1 MTLDVTAAG
10 WDAVVL
16 AGGRARRMGSDD
28 KLLLDVG
35 GQSMLSRVLDAVAG
49 ADRIVVV
56 GPRRAVDSPRDDADD
71 MVWCREQPEG
81 SGPAAALRAGLEH
94 VDAPLVVVVAG
105 DQPFVDAAIVRQLVA
120 GVRDDGVVAVDG
132 SLQPQW
138 LCSAWRTEA
147 LRTAPLAPNES
158 LRVALGQLRWRP
170 LPVDPLTTL
179 DCDTPEDLRRAREQ
193 VR

>member
-1 MTLDVTAAG
+1 MTLDVAAAG

-35 GQSMLSRVLDAVAG
+35 GRSMLGRVLDAVAA

-56 GPRRAVDSPRDDADD
+56 GPRRAVDAANDV
-71 MVWCREQPEG
+71 VWCREQPEG
-81 SGPAAALRAGLEH
+81 SGPAAAVRAGLEH

-105 DQPFVDAAIVRQLVA
+105 DQPFVDQATVRQLVA

-158 LRVALGQLRWRP
+158 LRVALGRLRWRP
-170 LPVDPLTTL
+170 LPVDPLATL
-179 DCDTPEDLRRAREQ
+179 DCDTPEDLQRAREQ